1 MHLRGVGMISTRHQ
15 MLRITRKENGEVVFK
30 ISGQLN
36 AKNVAEMKALIA
48 AETKVSR
55 IVFDLKDLTSVDD
68 EAVRFLEKCETD
80 AIELKECG
88 AYLRERIRRERSEG
102 EFGRS
107 WGPG

>member
-1 MHLRGVGMISTRHQ
+1 MIFTRPQ

-30 ISGQLN
+30 VSGQLN
-36 AKNVAEMKALIA
+36 AKYVAEMKALIA
-48 AETKVSR
+48 AEAKANR
-55 IVFDLKDLTSVDD
+55 IVFDLKDLTSVDG

-88 AYLRERIRRERSEG
+88 AYLRERIKRERSEG
-102 EFGRS
+102 EFGKS